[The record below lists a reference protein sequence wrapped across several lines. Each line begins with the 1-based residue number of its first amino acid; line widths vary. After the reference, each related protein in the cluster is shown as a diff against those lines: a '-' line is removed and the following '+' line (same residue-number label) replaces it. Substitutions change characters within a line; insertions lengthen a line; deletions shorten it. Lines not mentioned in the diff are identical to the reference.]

1 MTARKTQNSGLLTHS
16 MPRRGFLNGLGALAG
31 WGAVAG
37 QFPSVTA
44 AEAAIP
50 AGAVQ
55 FHPAIEPLV
64 RLLEDTPREKVLEA
78 VVSKLR
84 AGLAYRDLV
93 AALFLAGIR
102 NVQPRPVGFKFHAV
116 LVIHSAHQASVA
128 SPESERLL
136 PIFWAI
142 EQFKRS
148 QEADVRE
155 GDWTMRPPASG
166 LPTPEKAREAFIA
179 AMERWDEGAADA
191 AVTVLARN
199 APVHELFHLFARL
212 GARDFR
218 EIGHKEI
225 YVAASFRLLELIGW
239 RHAEPVLRSLTY
251 ALLDRLGDKNPAEA
265 DLPADRPFRRNVE
278 NAARFRGGWQFGTES
293 DETTQELLGMFR
305 EASAAEVG
313 EAVSKWINAGVA
325 PQSIWDAV
333 SLGATE
339 LLMRNPGILSLHAT
353 TFTNAA
359 RHSFRHAADDMT
371 RRLLLLQ
378 AASFVPLFRG
388 ARGKAGVN
396 IDEMAS
402 PASPAE
408 GGLDEVFEDI
418 SSDRMRAATKLY
430 GWLAA
435 GNDPEAF
442 ARAGRRLIFLK
453 GTDSHDYKFSSA
465 VLEDYHLVSPR
476 WRNQFLAGSVFNWR
490 GSQHPD
496 SGLAARIPTI

>member
-1 MTARKTQNSGLLTHS
+1 MTARNSLRSGLFGDLI
-16 MPRRGFLNGLGALAG
+16 PRRGFLNGLGALAG

-37 QFPSVTA
+37 RFPSVTA

-64 RLLEDTPREKVLEA
+64 RLLEETPKEKVLEA

-136 PIFWAI
+136 PIFWAV

-155 GDWTMRPPASG
+155 GDWTLRPPAAG
-166 LPTPEKAREAFIA
+166 LPAPEKAREAFIA
-179 AMERWDEGAADA
+179 AMDRWDEGAADA
-191 AVTVLARN
+191 AATVLARN
-199 APVHELFHLFARL
+199 APVHELFQLFARY

-251 ALLDRLGDKNPAEA
+251 ALLDRLGDKNPSEA

-278 NAARFRGGWQFGTES
+278 NAARLRADWQFGVES
-293 DETTQELLGMFR
+293 PETTLELLGMFR
-305 EASAAEVG
+305 EAPAVEVG
-313 EAVSKWINAGVA
+313 EAVSKWINAGIA

-333 SLGATE
+333 SLGAAE

-359 RHSFRHAADDMT
+359 RHSFRHAADDTT

-378 AASFVPLFRG
+378 AASFIPLFRG
-388 ARGKAGVN
+388 ARGKPGIN
-396 IDEMAS
+396 IDEMAGPDA
-402 PASPAE
+402 PAK
-408 GGLDEVFEDI
+408 GGLDEVFDDI
-418 SSDRMRAATKLY
+418 SGDRMLAATKLY

-453 GTDSHDYKFSSA
+453 GTDSHDYKFCSA
-465 VLEDYHLVSPR
+465 VLEDCHHVSPR
-476 WRNQFLAGSVFNWR
+476 WRNHILAGSVFNWR
-490 GSQHPD
+490 GSRHPD